1 VSISTISGISKARTA
16 YAVHLKNESK
26 CKYQNRKARL
36 TIPLLAGPSC
46 SESHIPGYINYEKLK
61 DAGDVFVVS
70 VNDAFV

>member
-1 VSISTISGISKARTA
+1 
-16 YAVHLKNESK
+16 LD
-26 CKYQNRKARL
+26 CKYPKRKVRL
-36 TIPLLAGPSC
+36 TFLLLAGPSC

>member
-1 VSISTISGISKARTA
+1 MKR
-16 YAVHLKNESK
+16 KNQIK
-26 CKYQNRKARL
+26 KVWL
-36 TIPLLAGPSC
+36 TFLLLAGPSC

>member
-1 VSISTISGISKARTA
+1 MLGPLMLD
-16 YAVHLKNESK
+16 HLKNELE
-26 CKYQNRKARL
+26 CKYRKWNVPL
-36 TIPLLAGPSC
+36 TISLLAGPSC

>member
-1 VSISTISGISKARTA
+1 MLD
-16 YAVHLKNESK
+16 HLKNEKK
-26 CKYQNRKARL
+26 CRYRKWNVRL